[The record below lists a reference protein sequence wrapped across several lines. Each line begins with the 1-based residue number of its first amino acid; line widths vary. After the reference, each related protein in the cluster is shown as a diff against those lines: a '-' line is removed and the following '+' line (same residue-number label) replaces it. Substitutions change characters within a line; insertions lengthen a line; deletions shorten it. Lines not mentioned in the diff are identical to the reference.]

1 MKNVLK
7 KISAIAMAFALL
19 GTGTTIAKNVNPKS
33 VNTLTASAAN
43 DGWYYQTTCNK
54 VTVTHWDGRVETFSY
69 RHMAVYVC
77 NGFKTMK
84 ICTPD
89 VPVSIYVYSVQAA
102 RFEY

>member
-54 VTVTHWDGRVETFSY
+54 VVITHWDGRVETFKY
-69 RHMAVYVC
+69 RSMSVYVSSD
-77 NGFKTMK
+77 FRSMK
-84 ICTPD
+84 MYTPD
-89 VPVSIYVYSVQAA
+89 VPVPISVYSIQAA
-102 RFEY
+102 RFYC